1 MGNKIRYWLAG
12 LLLVLTTILNFTVLF
27 SQDSPVKPSRQAAMS
42 AFSKGNYEEAFR
54 DFGILLD
61 NYPQDP
67 LYKYYSGVCL
77 VKLNRD
83 PERAMA
89 LLKDAVNNPME
100 IISVPN
106 DSWFYLGRSQQMSGR
121 FAEAIN
127 SFNNFSSKSGKKIAR
142 TYKVVQY
149 IQECNEGKGQVKEA
163 GILAADIPDT
173 KGSPTVVESH
183 QAVIAKAGLP
193 PETKPQSQRQKLPEN
208 YDKMLTEGMVYQ
220 VRADSLN
227 AVAAEYRRVYEQL
240 PPSQKTSYK
249 TRISEADSLAAYYQ
263 KLADQKLRTGNQE
276 SAIKKDTVLSP
287 KTSQQLKRVPEGEN
301 QRLENEPVRT
311 GTDSAK
317 PSLVQEP
324 GEVYSLFA
332 VIKDPVQVQNLK
344 IEIDPK
350 LPAGSI
356 YRIQMGVFSK
366 PVNATFFKGISPVS
380 GFKVPSSGMIRYF
393 AGMFRRSADAA
404 KALLAIKQLG
414 FRDSFLVAISDG
426 TPVSLE
432 RAASLEKEWGSK
444 PLFKAAPVQD
454 KSQAAENTPPTLSF
468 RVEVTRSAKPLKDD
482 IVETYRRTAG
492 NRGFEILSTEEG
504 STVYLIGK
512 FITFESASEYAG
524 LLNRNGYRE
533 AKVVAYLGNKEIPVE
548 TAKELF
554 EKIE

>member
-1 MGNKIRYWLAG
+1 MGNKIRYRFAG
-12 LLLVLTTILNFTVLF
+12 LLLVLTAILNFTYLY
-27 SQDSPVKPSRQAAMS
+27 SQDSPVKPSRQAAMN

-54 DFGILLD
+54 DFGVLLE
-61 NYPQDP
+61 NYTQDP

-77 VKLNRD
+77 VKLSRE
-83 PERAMA
+83 PGKAMA
-89 LLKDAVNNPME
+89 FLKDAVNNPKE
-100 IISVPN
+100 IKSVPD

-121 FAEAIN
+121 FAEAIK
-127 SFNNFSSKSGKKIAR
+127 SFNNFSSKSGKRIAR
-142 TYKVVQY
+142 TYNVAQY

-163 GILAADIPDT
+163 GILNAEIPDT
-173 KGSPTVVESH
+173 KAPPTIAESH
-183 QAVIAKAGLP
+183 QAVLAKAEQTP
-193 PETKPQSQRQKLPEN
+193 DTKPQSQREKLPEK
-208 YDKMLTEGMVYQ
+208 YDKMLTEGMDYQ
-220 VRADSLN
+220 VKADSLN
-227 AVAAEYRRVYEQL
+227 DVAAEYRKVYGQL

-249 TRISEADSLAAYYQ
+249 TRISEADSLGAYYQ
-263 KLADQKLRTGNQE
+263 SLADQKLGTGNQE
-276 SAIKKDTVLSP
+276 PAVKKDTVIP
-287 KTSQQLKRVPEGEN
+287 KTSQQVKPVPADEN
-301 QRLENEPVRT
+301 QSLDNEPAKA
-311 GTDSAK
+311 GINSAG
-317 PSLVQEP
+317 SSVVQEG

-332 VIKDPVQVQNLK
+332 VIKDPVQVQSQK
-344 IEIDPK
+344 IEIDPQ
-350 LPAGSI
+350 LPAGLM

-366 PVNATFFKGISPVS
+366 PVTATFFKGISPVA

-393 AGMFRRSADAA
+393 AGMFRRSADAN

-414 FRDSFLVAISDG
+414 FKDSFLVAISDG

-444 PLFKAAPVQD
+444 PLFKAVPVQN

-468 RVEVTRSAKPLKDD
+468 RVEVTRSAKPLNDD
-482 IVETYRRTAG
+482 IIETYRRTAG
-492 NRGFEILSTEEG
+492 NRGFEILSAEEG